1 MDHDAS
7 SATDLAPLFAAA
19 KAAVKNPSVTDPAH
33 TSRSASVVERIA
45 RTAVLG
51 RMRSIG
57 HGRLLIA
64 EAGAAH
70 ALGTGGP
77 EAYVQIHDPATWL
90 AIAGGGTVGAG
101 GAYINGH
108 WSCSDL
114 TALIR
119 IFLRN
124 RAALDGME
132 RGVARMGA
140 ALFKTLHALNRNT
153 RSGSRRNIA
162 AHYDLGNDF
171 YRLWLDETMMY
182 SSALFIRDDM
192 TLYEA
197 QVAKLDRLCDQLEL
211 TADDHLLEIGTGW
224 GGMAI
229 HAAKRTGCR
238 VTTTTISR
246 QQYDLA
252 RQRVAEA
259 GLSGR
264 VTVLLQDY
272 RDLTGTYDKLVSV
285 EMIEAVGHHYYDTY
299 FAAVTRLLKPSGLAV
314 IQAITIAEQQYAT
327 AIREVDFIQRY
338 IFPGSNIPSLG
349 AITSS
354 ISRSGDLNLVT
365 MDDLAPHYVRTLQC
379 WRGAFRANL
388 DAVRAQGFDE
398 RFIRMWE
405 FYLAYCEGGFAER
418 AIGVAH
424 LRLARGGWRHGYQ
437 RRLDGMV

>member
-1 MDHDAS
+1 MDHNAS
-7 SATDLAPLFAAA
+7 SATDLAPLFQAA
-19 KAAVKNPSVTDPAH
+19 KAVAGNPQSTTYQRPA
-33 TSRSASVVERIA
+33 TMMERVA
-45 RTAVLG
+45 RKAVLG
-51 RMRSIG
+51 RMRTFG

-64 EAGAAH
+64 EDGAAH

-77 EAYVQIHDPATWL
+77 EAYVQIHDPATW
-90 AIAGGGTVGAG
+90 AAVASGGTVGAG
-101 GAYINGH
+101 GAYIAGH

-132 RGVARMGA
+132 RGLARIG
-140 ALFKTLHALNRNT
+140 LNIFKGLHALNRNT
-153 RSGSRRNIA
+153 RTGSKRNIA

-171 YRLWLDETMMY
+171 YRLWLDKTMMY
-182 SSALFIRDDM
+182 SSALFTRDDM
-192 TLYEA
+192 TLHEA
-197 QVAKLDRLCDQLEL
+197 QIAKLDRLCDQLEL
-211 TADDHLLEIGTGW
+211 TATDHLLEIGTGW

-229 HAAKRTGCR
+229 HAAQRSGCR

-252 RQRVAEA
+252 TKRVADA
-259 GLSGR
+259 GLSDR
-264 VTVLLQDY
+264 VTVVMQDY

-299 FAAVTRLLKPSGLAV
+299 FAAISRLLKPEGLAV

-338 IFPGSNIPSLG
+338 VFPGSNIPSLG

-354 ISRSGDLNLVT
+354 ISRSGDLNVVA

-379 WRGAFRANL
+379 WRDAFHANL

-424 LRLARGGWRHGYQ
+424 IRLARDGWRHGYQ
-437 RRLDGMV
+437 RRLDGVG

>member
-1 MDHDAS
+1 MDHNAS

-19 KAAVKNPSVTDPAH
+19 KNGAANEHPAKPR
-33 TSRSASVVERIA
+33 TATFAERLA
-45 RTAVLG
+45 RKAVLG
-51 RMRSIG
+51 RMHSIG

-64 EAGAAH
+64 EDGAAH

-101 GAYINGH
+101 GAYIAGH
-108 WSCSDL
+108 WSCADL

-119 IFLRN
+119 VFLRN

-132 RGVARMGA
+132 RGMARMGA
-140 ALFKTLHALNRNT
+140 AMFKTLHAMNRNT
-153 RSGSRRNIA
+153 RSGSKRNIS
-162 AHYDLGNDF
+162 AHYDLGNEF

-182 SSALFIRDDM
+182 SSALFTRDDM
-192 TLYEA
+192 TLHEA
-197 QVAKLDRLCDQLEL
+197 QIAKLDRLCDQLEL

-229 HAAKRTGCR
+229 HAASRTGCR

-252 RQRVAEA
+252 RARVAEA
-259 GLSGR
+259 GLSDR
-264 VTVLLQDY
+264 ITVLLQDY

-299 FAAVTRLLKPSGLAV
+299 FGTITRLLKPDGLAV

-338 IFPGSNIPSLG
+338 IFPGSNIPSIG

-354 ISRSGDLNLVT
+354 ISRSGDLNLVA

-379 WRGAFRANL
+379 WREAFRTNL
-388 DAVRAQGFDE
+388 DVVRAQGFDE
-398 RFIRMWE
+398 HFIRMWE

-424 LRLARGGWRHGYQ
+424 LRLARGGWRHDYQ
-437 RRLDGMV
+437 RRLDGNG

>member
-1 MDHDAS
+1 MDHNAS

-19 KAAVKNPSVTDPAH
+19 KTAAANGQVMK
-33 TSRSASVVERIA
+33 SRSATLGERIA
-45 RTAVLG
+45 RKAVLG
-51 RMRSIG
+51 RMRSFG

-64 EAGAAH
+64 EDGAAH

-101 GAYINGH
+101 GAYIAGH
-108 WSCSDL
+108 WSCADL

-119 IFLRN
+119 VFLRN

-132 RGVARMGA
+132 RGMARMGA
-140 ALFKTLHALNRNT
+140 AFFKTLHALNRNT
-153 RSGSRRNIA
+153 RDGSKRNIS

-171 YRLWLDETMMY
+171 YRLWLDPTMMY
-182 SSALFIRDDM
+182 SSALFTRDDM
-192 TLYEA
+192 TLHEA
-197 QVAKLDRLCDQLEL
+197 QIAKLDRLCDQLEL
-211 TADDHLLEIGTGW
+211 TANDHLLEIGTGW

-229 HAAKRTGCR
+229 HAAQRTGCR

-246 QQYDLA
+246 QQYDMA
-252 RQRVAEA
+252 RKRVAEA
-259 GLSGR
+259 GLADR

-299 FAAVTRLLKPSGLAV
+299 FATITRLLKPEGLAV
-314 IQAITIAEQQYAT
+314 IQAITITEQQYAT

-349 AITSS
+349 AITAS
-354 ISRSGDLNLVT
+354 ISRSGDLNLVA

-379 WRGAFRANL
+379 WREAFRAHL

-424 LRLARGGWRHGYQ
+424 VRLARGGWRHGYQ
-437 RRLDGMV
+437 RRLDGVA

>member
-1 MDHDAS
+1 MDHNAS

-19 KAAVKNPSVTDPAH
+19 KKAAANDQAMPQ
-33 TSRSASVVERIA
+33 RSATLIERLA

-51 RMRSIG
+51 RLRSMG

-64 EAGAAH
+64 EDGAAH

-77 EAYVQIHDPATWL
+77 EAYVEIHDPATWL

-101 GAYINGH
+101 GAYIAGH
-108 WSCSDL
+108 WSCADL

-119 IFLRN
+119 VFLRN
-124 RAALDGME
+124 RAALNGME
-132 RGVARMGA
+132 RGLARMGA

-153 RSGSRRNIA
+153 RTGSRRNIA

-182 SSALFIRDDM
+182 SSALFTRDDM
-192 TLYEA
+192 TLHEA
-197 QVAKLDRLCDQLEL
+197 QIAKLDRLCEQLEL
-211 TADDHLLEIGTGW
+211 SEKDHLLEIGSGW

-229 HAAKRTGCR
+229 HAARRTGCR

-246 QQYDLA
+246 QQYEMA
-252 RQRVAEA
+252 RTRVDAA

-272 RDLTGTYDKLVSV
+272 RDLTGVYDKLVSV

-299 FAAVTRLLKPSGLAV
+299 FSAITRLLKPAGLAV

-354 ISRSGDLNLVT
+354 ISRSSDLNLVA

-379 WRGAFRANL
+379 WRDAFRADL

-424 LRLARGGWRHGYQ
+424 LQLVRGGWQHGYQ
-437 RRLDGMV
+437 RRLDGIA